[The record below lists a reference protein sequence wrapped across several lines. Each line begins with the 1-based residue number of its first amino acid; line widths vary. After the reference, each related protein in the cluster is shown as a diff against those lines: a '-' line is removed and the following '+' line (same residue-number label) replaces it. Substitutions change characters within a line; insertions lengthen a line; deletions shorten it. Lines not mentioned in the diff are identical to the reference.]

1 MTGVF
6 SDLATLMNI
15 FYFVSTHT
23 MESTA
28 GENRETGKPQK
39 FIDLDPKQEWWGET
53 DKQLTGRK
61 KSRRWDG
68 MGYTIG
74 YDAVQVIN
82 QVGSELERQSVG
94 S

>member
-1 MTGVF
+1 
-6 SDLATLMNI
+6 
-15 FYFVSTHT
+15 

-28 GENRETGKPQK
+28 GEEWRIGKLGSHRNSS
-39 FIDLDPKQEWWGET
+39 ILTRSRSGGEKT

-61 KSRRWDG
+61 NRRWDG

-74 YDAVQVIN
+74 YDGVQVIN